1 MTNQE
6 QYEKMCD
13 KIDKIKGFPVIQW
26 IKLDKIND
34 DKLKD
39 LLYFLSREY
48 PEGNSYIFYG
58 RQKHSE
64 SDEWD
69 YYTVLAEVKEHEN
82 HCCKY
87 DVTWDWDYDEGESFR
102 QWLGY
107 ADIMELE
114 EYDAGAEY
122 EELEKRGK
130 V

>member
-13 KIDKIKGFPVIQW
+13 TLDKIKGFPVIQW
-26 IKLDKIND
+26 NKLEKID
-34 DKLKD
+34 DEKLKGF
-39 LLYFLSREY
+39 LYYLSREY
-48 PEGNSYIFYG
+48 PEENSYIFYG

-69 YYTVLAEVKEHEN
+69 YFTVLAKIKEHKY
-82 HCCKY
+82 HCCEY
-87 DVTWDWDYDEGESFR
+87 DVTWDWDYDEGEEFR

-122 EELEKRGK
+122 EELEKRGEI
-130 V
+130 